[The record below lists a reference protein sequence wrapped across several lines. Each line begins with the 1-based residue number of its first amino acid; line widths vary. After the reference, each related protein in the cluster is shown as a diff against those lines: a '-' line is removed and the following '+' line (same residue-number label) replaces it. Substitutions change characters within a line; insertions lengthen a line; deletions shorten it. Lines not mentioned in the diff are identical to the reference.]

1 MGKKLTLYEILKEN
15 EHAVLPVLEKH
26 GVYFDAGTFI
36 TLSSSPEKAA
46 AYHAVPD
53 LKAFLRDL
61 EKALKKRR

>member
-1 MGKKLTLYEILKEN
+1 MGKNRTLYEILKEN
-15 EHAVLPVLEKH
+15 EHAVLEVLEKH

-53 LKAFLRDL
+53 LKAFLKDL
-61 EKALKKRR
+61 EKAAKRRP